1 MSFFRTEWIS
11 WKAVLQARCRS
22 VVFFSILSFFFLL
35 LTFAVA
41 AQFRL
46 FSDLVE
52 HVTSQV
58 EVIVELKE
66 NLPDEERVAI
76 EGNIRKLPLVKEI
89 EYWDSKKSAQYVNTW
104 LLKGYED
111 FVFPGLFRIQ
121 LKDIADQKKLI
132 SLLQEQYPDQ
142 LHLPSRSLSETAQ
155 SFSSQFIQSISISHR
170 LFQML
175 MVLQVLAVLLLMGYL
190 VILLIQER
198 KKGFHPLEF
207 LHLSPAFL
215 FFPAFLLLGALGLCI
230 IFLAAG
236 VASFLFS
243 GLFLRFALLIFFL
256 YLGIVAVIMAYTRQS
271 S

>member
-1 MSFFRTEWIS
+1 MSSFRTEWIS
-11 WKAVLQARCRS
+11 WKAVLQARWRS

-46 FSDLVE
+46 FSDLVA

-76 EGNIRKLPLVKEI
+76 EEEIRKLPFVKEV

-121 LKDIADQKKLI
+121 LKELQGQKKLI
-132 SLLQEQYPDQ
+132 ALLREQYPDQ
-142 LHLPSRSLSETAQ
+142 LHIPSRSLSESAQ
-155 SFSSQFIQSISISHR
+155 SFSSQFIQSISISQR

-175 MVLQVLAVLLLMGYL
+175 MGLQVLAVLLLMGYL
-190 VILLIQER
+190 VFLLIHER
-198 KKGFHPLEF
+198 KRGFHPLEF
-207 LHLSPAFL
+207 LHFSPAFL
-215 FFPAFLLLGALGLCI
+215 FFPAFLLFTALGFGIILLGAS
-230 IFLAAG
+230 

-256 YLGIVAVIMAYTRQS
+256 YLGIVAVFTAYSRQS
-271 S
+271 L